1 MTGGLYGVSL
11 GVAGIWLFV
20 RGSESIRILLRQ
32 DEQGLRV
39 LGPGGR
45 RQEYAFTDAGA
56 RLTFQN
62 GLQEQL
68 AAAGW
73 ILEQFSDRRSRFE
86 RRVSRR
92 DHPLDRRQS

>member
-1 MTGGLYGVSL
+1 
-11 GVAGIWLFV
+11 VAGIWLFV

-39 LGPGGR
+39 LGPGSC

-56 RLTFQN
+56 RVTFQH
-62 GLQEQL
+62 GLEEQL
-68 AAAGW
+68 TAAGW

-92 DHPLDRRQS
+92 DRALDRRQL